1 MRATLTAKE
10 AAQEIGISVTQFRR
24 AVDRGEL
31 PGPCLKS
38 RPWRWSWVAIEKAL
52 ANPDNDDAPLID
64 SKELLMERIRG
75 LDPNEIR

>member
-1 MRATLTAKE
+1 MRATVTAKE
-10 AAQEIGISVTQFRR
+10 AAKEIGISETQFRR

-52 ANPDNDDAPLID
+52 APEPETVTSSLDAQAA
-64 SKELLMERIRG
+64 ELREKIRCMS
-75 LDPNEIR
+75 N